1 MDIYVG
7 RPSIGVAFVTGAT
20 GLLGNNVVRL
30 LVAKGVKVRALAR
43 SAEKARRQFEG
54 LPIEIV
60 QGDLNDV
67 PGFAHALEGVD
78 VVFHTAAFF
87 RDNYKGGTHW
97 NELHRINVAG
107 TAKLL
112 QFAYEAGVRRFVH
125 TSSIAVLNGP
135 RGAEINETMLRS
147 IEAADDYYRSKILA
161 DREVEKFI
169 ESHPDFWAA
178 MVLPGWMHG
187 PGDMGPTSAGQVVL
201 DFAKDK
207 LPGLAPGTFSFVDAR
222 DVAETEWTVLQR
234 GRRGERYLAAGR
246 NMTMSSLVPILE
258 RVTGVKAPTRRIPMP
273 MLYLIGGVNELWAR
287 ITRRPILL
295 SLSTVRLMA
304 QEDGRTTFD
313 HSKRELELDLQFRPV
328 EETLRD
334 EVAWYREHGWLPV
347 DAPQR
352 KQLLSCRA

>member
-1 MDIYVG
+1 LDKYEQIFAYLKASRCSYISSRSFFMDTYVG

-60 QGDLNDV
+60 HGDLNDV
-67 PGFAHALEGVD
+67 PGFAHALKGVD

-87 RDNYKGGTHW
+87 RDNYKGGTHL

-169 ESHPDFWAA
+169 ESHPAFWSS
-178 MVLPGWMHG
+178 MVLPAWIHV
-187 PGDMGPTSAGQVVL
+187 PAHI
-201 DFAKDK
+201 
-207 LPGLAPGTFSFVDAR
+207 LPPSPR
-222 DVAETEWTVLQR
+222 
-234 GRRGERYLAAGR
+234 
-246 NMTMSSLVPILE
+246 
-258 RVTGVKAPTRRIPMP
+258 
-273 MLYLIGGVNELWAR
+273 
-287 ITRRPILL
+287 
-295 SLSTVRLMA
+295 
-304 QEDGRTTFD
+304 
-313 HSKRELELDLQFRPV
+313 H
-328 EETLRD
+328 
-334 EVAWYREHGWLPV
+334 
-347 DAPQR
+347 
-352 KQLLSCRA
+352 